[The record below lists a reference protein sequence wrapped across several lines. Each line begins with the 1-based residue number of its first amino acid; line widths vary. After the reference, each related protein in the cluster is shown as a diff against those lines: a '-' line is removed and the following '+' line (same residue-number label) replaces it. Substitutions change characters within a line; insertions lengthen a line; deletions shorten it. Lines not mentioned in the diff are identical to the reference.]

1 MEKHSTI
8 HELYHSAFPANERRP
23 WAEME
28 LLEMNEKRF
37 TIKSISRDGTFC
49 GFITSWNFDDFV
61 YVEHFAVADIVRGK
75 GVGSEII
82 DDFCNAAQ
90 RPVVLEVETP
100 KTTQAIRRIA
110 FYERHGFKVVSQTYM
125 QPPYDKKSF
134 YLPMLLMC
142 NDSTFGEKHFS
153 RIKNTIYTEVYGVSM
168 PEKM

>member
-61 YVEHFAVADIVRGK
+61 YVEHFAVADALRGK
-75 GVGSEII
+75 VSEAKLSKTY
-82 DDFCNAAQ
+82 AAQ
-90 RPVVLEVETP
+90 PNALLFSKWKHLKPP
-100 KTTQAIRRIA
+100 K
-110 FYERHGFKVVSQTYM
+110 
-125 QPPYDKKSF
+125 P
-134 YLPMLLMC
+134 
-142 NDSTFGEKHFS
+142 
-153 RIKNTIYTEVYGVSM
+153 
-168 PEKM
+168 